1 MNKAVRIGKTD
12 LFVNPI
18 GLGANAVGGH
28 NLYPDLDEEV
38 GRELVR
44 QALTG
49 GINFIDTA
57 FIYGPRRSEEL
68 IGEVIKT
75 QHRRADVV
83 IATKGAHDLS
93 SGEVKFNNRPEF
105 LRQSVDSSL
114 QRLQTDYIDLYYIH
128 YPDEETP
135 KDEAV
140 GMLKELKQAGK
151 IRAIGV
157 SNFSLDQLE
166 QGNKYGGIDVFQ
178 GHYNLLTRGV
188 EQDILPYCEGQEIS
202 FVPYFPLAMG
212 ILAGKYHK
220 DTVLPAGDHRNKRPH
235 FQPEVFPAIIAKVD
249 QLRELAQRY
258 ATDVPYLVLA
268 WYLTRPAIDV
278 LIPGAKR
285 AGQALQNLQTLDLV
299 LEEEDIAAIDEMF
312 RDESL

>member
-1 MNKAVRIGKTD
+1 MNTAVRIGKTD

-44 QALTG
+44 QALAG

-105 LRQSVDSSL
+105 LKQSVDSSL

-128 YPDEETP
+128 YPDEDTP

-157 SNFSLDQLE
+157 SNFSLGQLE

-188 EQDILPYCEGQEIS
+188 EQDILPYCEEQEIS

-220 DTVLPAGDHRNKRPH
+220 DTVLPAGDHRNKRPL

-249 QLRELAQRY
+249 QLRELAERY

-285 AGQALQNLQTLDLV
+285 AEQALQNLQTLELQ
-299 LEEEDIAAIDEMF
+299 LAEEDIAAIDKMF
-312 RDESL
+312 QDE

>member
-28 NLYPDLDEEV
+28 NLYPNLDEEV

-44 QALTG
+44 QALAG

-128 YPDEETP
+128 YPDEDTP

-151 IRAIGV
+151 IRSIGV
-157 SNFSLDQLE
+157 SNFSLDQLQ

-178 GHYNLLTRGV
+178 GHYNLLTRGG
-188 EQDILPYCEGQEIS
+188 EQDILPYCEEQEIS

-220 DTVLPAGDHRNKRPH
+220 DTVLPAGDHRNKRPL

-278 LIPGAKR
+278 LIPGAKS
-285 AGQALQNLQTLDLV
+285 AEQALQNLQTLDLV

>member
-1 MNKAVRIGKTD
+1 MNTAVRIGKTD

-44 QALTG
+44 QALAG

-105 LRQSVDSSL
+105 LKQSVDSSL

-128 YPDEETP
+128 YPDEDTP

-157 SNFSLDQLE
+157 SNFSLGQLE

-188 EQDILPYCEGQEIS
+188 EQDILPYCEEQEIS

-220 DTVLPAGDHRNKRPH
+220 DTVLPAGDHRNKRPL

-249 QLRELAQRY
+249 QLRELAERY

-285 AGQALQNLQTLDLV
+285 AEQALQNLQTLELQ
-299 LEEEDIAAIDEMF
+299 LAEEDIAAIDKMF
-312 RDESL
+312 RDE

>member
-1 MNKAVRIGKTD
+1 MNKAVRIGQTD

-28 NLYPDLDEEV
+28 NLYPNLDEEV

-44 QALTG
+44 QALAG

-128 YPDEETP
+128 YPDEDTP

-151 IRAIGV
+151 IRSIGV
-157 SNFSLDQLE
+157 SNFSLSQLE

-188 EQDILPYCEGQEIS
+188 EQDILPYCEEQEIS

-220 DTVLPAGDHRNKRPH
+220 DTVLPAGDHRNKRPL
-235 FQPEVFPAIIAKVD
+235 FQPEVFPAIITKVD

-278 LIPGAKR
+278 LIPGAKS
-285 AGQALQNLQTLDLV
+285 AEQALQNLQTLDLV

>member
-28 NLYPDLDEEV
+28 NLYPDLDEKV

-44 QALTG
+44 QALAG

-128 YPDEETP
+128 YPDEDTP

-151 IRAIGV
+151 IRSIGV
-157 SNFSLDQLE
+157 SNFSLDQLQ

-188 EQDILPYCEGQEIS
+188 EQDILPYCEEQEIS

-220 DTVLPAGDHRNKRPH
+220 DTVLPAGDHRNKRPL

-278 LIPGAKR
+278 LIPGAKS
-285 AGQALQNLQTLDLV
+285 AEQALQNLQTLDLV

-312 RDESL
+312 RDESF

>member
-28 NLYPDLDEEV
+28 NLYPNLDEEV

-44 QALTG
+44 QALAG

-128 YPDEETP
+128 YPDEDTP

-151 IRAIGV
+151 IRSIGV
-157 SNFSLDQLE
+157 SNFSIDQLQ

-188 EQDILPYCEGQEIS
+188 EQDILPYCEEQEIS

-220 DTVLPAGDHRNKRPH
+220 DTVLPAGDHRNKRPL

-278 LIPGAKR
+278 LIPGAKS
-285 AGQALQNLQTLDLV
+285 AEQALQNLQTLDLV

>member
-28 NLYPDLDEEV
+28 NLYPNLDEEV

-44 QALTG
+44 QALAG

-128 YPDEETP
+128 YPDEDTP

-151 IRAIGV
+151 IRSIGV
-157 SNFSLDQLE
+157 SNFSLDQLQ

-188 EQDILPYCEGQEIS
+188 EQDILPYCEEQEIS

-220 DTVLPAGDHRNKRPH
+220 DTVLPAGDHRNKRPL

-278 LIPGAKR
+278 LIPGAKS
-285 AGQALQNLQTLDLV
+285 AEQALQNLQTLDLV

-312 RDESL
+312 RDESF

>member
-28 NLYPDLDEEV
+28 NLYPNLDEEV

-44 QALTG
+44 QALAG

-128 YPDEETP
+128 YPDEDTP

-151 IRAIGV
+151 IRSIGV
-157 SNFSLDQLE
+157 SNFSLDQLQ

-188 EQDILPYCEGQEIS
+188 EQDILPYCEEQEIS

-220 DTVLPAGDHRNKRPH
+220 DTVLPAGDHRNKRPL

-278 LIPGAKR
+278 LIPGAKS
-285 AGQALQNLQTLDLV
+285 AEQALQNLQTLDLV